1 MVPRRNLSRLAVKY
15 RRGKWAARGEKRKEE
30 KKKRRRRKAISSN
43 AFPLCTAM
51 YLVRIMLLGN
61 LSVF

>member
-30 KKKRRRRKAISSN
+30 KKKKKKKKGYFVERVPSLHGDVSSEN
-43 AFPLCTAM
+43 NVT
-51 YLVRIMLLGN
+51 R
-61 LSVF
+61 